1 MNISWETQST
11 NAESI
16 TYYNVTVEKR
26 RDGRTLGSIQ
36 AKETKAFYE
45 NLKANTQY
53 TVYVSACAPEDD
65 CGLAAETSA
74 WTLPEGEQEILTL
87 NT

>member
-11 NAESI
+11 NGEPI

-26 RDGRTLGSIQ
+26 NDGRTLGSIKS
-36 AKETKAFYE
+36 KETRAGYE
-45 NLKANTQY
+45 NLKANTLY
-53 TVYVSACAPEDD
+53 TVYVSACARVDD

-87 NT
+87 SI